1 MNTSTNATK
10 LTPSFRFRSE
20 SEIAVPPTTI
30 SPVPTTW
37 LNRTLHLEI
46 KAFNL
51 THYSFAAGPADA
63 YSQMQTFGYG
73 LAADVSYGFT
83 GAATSADS
91 TKSRADITNHVQGTL
106 VGIYATSNGGEGTAP
121 AYFSEWTYVGQ
132 GQYRD

>member
-1 MNTSTNATK
+1 M
-10 LTPSFRFRSE
+10 
-20 SEIAVPPTTI
+20 
-30 SPVPTTW
+30 
-37 LNRTLHLEI
+37 EI

-83 GAATSADS
+83 GAFVFFTRS
-91 TKSRADITNHVQGTL
+91 TRRRAKPSILIGTL
-106 VGIYATSNGGEGTAP
+106 VGIYATGNGGEGTTP
-121 AYFSEWTYVGQ
+121 AYFSEWTYIGQ